1 MELIQLITEYIDS
14 FLRFFISVNDSLDS
28 ESTASLI
35 SVPASSGGNW
45 FLDNLTGLLFVV
57 ILFGLPIW
65 IVLIVHYFETKK
77 AKL

>member
-35 SVPASSGGNW
+35 SVPAS
-45 FLDNLTGLLFVV
+45 
-57 ILFGLPIW
+57 
-65 IVLIVHYFETKK
+65 
-77 AKL
+77 